1 MTHTR
6 PLDWFILNMVP
17 CPNCESSLT
26 AKPVEK
32 EWKNVFCTNCP
43 FACRFITVNHD
54 PNISKFN
61 ILANDLKKLL
71 SENTLLPPLIIDYKW
86 KSGSIQFEKVIFFPF
101 ISVIFLKEQQ
111 EIPISL
117 IPSEQAS
124 VLYPIN
130 ELPSNTLYE
139 QPSDQEIAEIASK
152 WDKVHSSRIQSVFR
166 IGYAR
171 SACIKDLAINLRRQ
185 RGIVDVEEEEVDDSE
200 DDE

>member
-1 MTHTR
+1 M
-6 PLDWFILNMVP
+6 L
-17 CPNCESSLT
+17 
-26 AKPVEK
+26 
-32 EWKNVFCTNCP
+32 
-43 FACRFITVNHD
+43 
-54 PNISKFN
+54 
-61 ILANDLKKLL
+61 
-71 SENTLLPPLIIDYKW
+71 
-86 KSGSIQFEKVIFFPF
+86 FPF
-101 ISVIFLKEQQ
+101 ISVKFLKEQQ

-152 WDKVHSSRIQSVFR
+152 WDKVHSSRIQCVFR

-185 RGIVDVEEEEVDDSE
+185 RGIVDIEEEETE